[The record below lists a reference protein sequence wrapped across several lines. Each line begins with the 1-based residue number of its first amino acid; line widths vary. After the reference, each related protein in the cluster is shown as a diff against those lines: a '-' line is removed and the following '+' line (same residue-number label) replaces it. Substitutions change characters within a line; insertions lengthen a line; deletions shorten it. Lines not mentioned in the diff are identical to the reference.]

1 MQKIRLLIVD
11 DHPVVRAGLRTF
23 LAAQTDMEV
32 VGEAVDGAAGVQAAE
47 MLKPD
52 VVIMDITMGGMD
64 GLAATRLI
72 RDRVPSSKVLVLTMH
87 DSEEYLRRMLEIGA
101 TGYVLKKAANTE
113 LAVAIRAVY
122 RGEIFVY
129 PSFTRV
135 LLGGTL
141 ASQEAPNA
149 GGSST
154 AETLSQREGQ
164 VLRLLALGYTNR
176 QIAERLYLSTRTVE
190 TYRARIMEKLNLKTR
205 VALVRYAMEKG
216 LLDHDDEAAL

>member
-1 MQKIRLLIVD
+1 MKKIRLLIVD

-47 MLKPD
+47 TLKPD
-52 VVIMDITMGGMD
+52 VVVMDITMGGMD
-64 GLAATRLI
+64 GLVATGLI
-72 RDRVPSSKVLVLTMH
+72 RERVPSTKVLVLTMH

-113 LAVAIRAVY
+113 LAVAIRAVC
-122 RGEIFVY
+122 RGDIFVY

-135 LLGGTL
+135 LLGGAP
-141 ASQEAPNA
+141 ASREAPV
-149 GGSST
+149 GDGSGT
-154 AETLSQREGQ
+154 PETLSQREEQ

-176 QIAERLYLSTRTVE
+176 QIADRLYLSTRTVE

-205 VALVRYAMEKG
+205 VALVRYALQKG
-216 LLDHDDEAAL
+216 LLDRDEGETF

>member
-1 MQKIRLLIVD
+1 MKKIRLLIVD

-23 LAAQTDMEV
+23 LAAQSDMEV
-32 VGEAVDGAAGVQAAE
+32 VGEAVDGAAGVHATE
-47 MLKPD
+47 TLKPD

-64 GLAATRLI
+64 GLTATRLI
-72 RDRVPSSKVLVLTMH
+72 RDRVPSSKILVLTMH

-141 ASQEAPNA
+141 VSQDVPTAA
-149 GGSST
+149 GPGT
-154 AETLSQREGQ
+154 TETLSQREGQ